1 MILSDSEEILVILVG
16 AVILMALLGNVIK
29 DYKRMNREA
38 KQKVAQRE
46 KDEAYVKK
54 LKAVIDLKHQ
64 ELQKKNNAE
73 SKS

>member
-64 ELQKKNNAE
+64 ELQKKNKAE

>member
-29 DYKRMNREA
+29 DYKTMNREA

>member
-29 DYKRMNREA
+29 DYKTMKREA
-38 KQKVAQRE
+38 KQKVAQKE

-54 LKAVIDLKHQ
+54 LTAMIDLKHKA
-64 ELQKKNNAE
+64 LQKK
-73 SKS
+73 SKSNGKS

>member
-29 DYKRMNREA
+29 DYKTMKREA
-38 KQKVAQRE
+38 KQKVAQKE

-54 LKAVIDLKHQ
+54 LTAMIDLKHQ
-64 ELQKKNNAE
+64 ALQKK
-73 SKS
+73 SKSTGKS